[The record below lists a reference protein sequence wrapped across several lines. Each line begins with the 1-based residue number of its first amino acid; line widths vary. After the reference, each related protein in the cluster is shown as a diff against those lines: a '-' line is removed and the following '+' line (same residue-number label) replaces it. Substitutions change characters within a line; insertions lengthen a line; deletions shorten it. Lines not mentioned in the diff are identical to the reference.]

1 MFYFTYLG
9 FLSILL
15 LLFLLLL
22 SGHPYLLTTK
32 REFSLLRWSLPHVTQ
47 TEDPA
52 LIIGL
57 TFNIQELFLSVTVLY
72 LYLLSI
78 DNFLELDEI

>member
-22 SGHPYLLTTK
+22 SGHLYLITIK
-32 REFSLLRWSLPHVTQ
+32 REFSLLRWLLPHVIQ

-57 TFNIQELFLSVTVLY
+57 TFSTQELFLCVTGLY

-78 DNFLELDEI
+78 DNFFGIR